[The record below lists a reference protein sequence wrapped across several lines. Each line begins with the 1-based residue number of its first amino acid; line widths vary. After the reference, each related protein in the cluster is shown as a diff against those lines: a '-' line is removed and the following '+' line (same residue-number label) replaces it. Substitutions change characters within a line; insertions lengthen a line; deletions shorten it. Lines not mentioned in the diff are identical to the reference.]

1 MSEKLSITL
10 PPEMVA
16 VIREQVDTGR
26 YASVSEVLRHAMRSW
41 MREEEEHTER
51 LAAIRARLARSLDDP
66 RPAVPLDEAIGRL
79 EAHVRQGFRTR

>member
-51 LAAIRARLARSLDDP
+51 LAAIRARIARSLDDP
-66 RPAVPLDEAIGRL
+66 RPAVPLDEAMGRL